1 MKGFFFVVSGQNNVG
16 DLSLNG
22 SIKTR
27 KKKKNRAGFFKHNY
41 YRDIQMDDTLQ
52 EDPASQKFLE
62 KYWTMTGLEARFS
75 FSEP

>member
-1 MKGFFFVVSGQNNVG
+1 
-16 DLSLNG
+16 
-22 SIKTR
+22 
-27 KKKKNRAGFFKHNY
+27 
-41 YRDIQMDDTLQ
+41 MDDTLQ